1 MQVLSRGFLM
11 STMLTNPK
19 QKSVL
24 FKKWLNYPKAP
35 RNTDATSL
43 DPSSCIRFRILLVA
57 SGWELFSKVWNRS
70 NFWTNNSQHFFY
82 SVPAKGLR
90 NNVGSVC
97 TALPTLGSFSID
109 DGNGSENV
117 TFKKKFPFFKHCR
130 VYSNLLKMANVGE
143 FPRSWFLEERTQL
156 YRAKKKFVVA
166 CLGPP

>member
-82 SVPAKGLR
+82 SVLAEGLR

-109 DGNGSENV
+109 YGNGTENV
-117 TFKKKFPFFKHCR
+117 TFKKKFRSINYVQTLSRLFQFAENGKCR
-130 VYSNLLKMANVGE
+130 RISPELI
-143 FPRSWFLEERTQL
+143 PW
-156 YRAKKKFVVA
+156 RAHSA
-166 CLGPP
+166 L